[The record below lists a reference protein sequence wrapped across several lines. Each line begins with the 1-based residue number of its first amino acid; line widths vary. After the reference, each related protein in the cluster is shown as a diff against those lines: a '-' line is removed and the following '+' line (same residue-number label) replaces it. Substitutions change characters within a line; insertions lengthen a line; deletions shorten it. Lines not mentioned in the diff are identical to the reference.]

1 MRMLGPKRRLRDRI
15 GQPATLVG
23 PEVRIEGRIEGKGH
37 VLVSG
42 TVIGDAEVEGA
53 VTLAEGGRW
62 EGHIQADDVI
72 VAGELKGE
80 ISARE
85 CLEITARAKIEGR
98 ISAGRIAMAEG
109 SVVDGEIRITG
120 DGEIRRFEDR
130 REKRNP

>member
-1 MRMLGPKRRLRDRI
+1 MLGQKRRLRDRM

-23 PEVRIEGRIEGKGH
+23 PDVRIEGRIEGKGH

-42 TVIGDAEVEGA
+42 TVIGDADVEGA

-62 EGHIQADDVI
+62 EGQIRAADVV

-80 ISARE
+80 INATD

-120 DGEIRRFEDR
+120 DGEIKRFEDR
-130 REKRNP
+130 RSGPKD

>member
-1 MRMLGPKRRLRDRI
+1 MLGQKRRLRDRM

-23 PEVRIEGRIEGKGH
+23 PDVRIEGRIEGKGH

-42 TVIGDAEVEGA
+42 TVIGDADVEGA

-62 EGHIQADDVI
+62 EGQIRAADVV

-80 ISARE
+80 INATD

-109 SVVDGEIRITG
+109 SVVDGEMRITG
-120 DGEIRRFEDR
+120 DGEIKRFEDR
-130 REKRNP
+130 RSGPKD